1 MNGLMAESMRENGR
15 TIKWKAMVF
24 SHGLMA
30 EDMRE
35 NTQMIKKKARVYFS
49 GKSMNKLISIQA

>member
-35 NTQMIKKKARVYFS
+35 NT
-49 GKSMNKLISIQA
+49 